1 MKFCSLYSGS
11 SGNSLFVSH
20 SKTKL
25 LIDAGLSGKRIEQAL
40 CSIDELPAQLGGILV
55 THEHRDHIHGVGVLS
70 RRYDLPVYANFATW
84 ESMRDSLGQI
94 AEHNVRVFETGRAF
108 VIGDLQIEAFNTSH
122 DAVESVGFTIDSGCS
137 SVGVATDTGVITPR
151 IMEALKGRDLVVL
164 ESNHDPAML
173 EAGRYPFPLKQRI
186 KGNHGHLSNEICGET
201 VCTLVKEGLDKV
213 VLAHLSEENNYPLL
227 AYQTTARILEAEGI
241 QPGEDLSLV
250 VASRK
255 NSSEIYEL

>member
-1 MKFCSLYSGS
+1 M
-11 SGNSLFVSH
+11 
-20 SKTKL
+20 
-25 LIDAGLSGKRIEQAL
+25 
-40 CSIDELPAQLGGILV
+40 
-55 THEHRDHIHGVGVLS
+55 
-70 RRYDLPVYANFATW
+70 
-84 ESMRDSLGQI
+84 
-94 AEHNVRVFETGRAF
+94 
-108 VIGDLQIEAFNTSH
+108 
-122 DAVESVGFTIDSGCS
+122 
-137 SVGVATDTGVITPR
+137 
-151 IMEALKGRDLVVL
+151 L

-241 QPGEDLSLV
+241 QPGEDLSLA
-250 VASRK
+250 VAGRK